1 MAEELE
7 LGKVI
12 EELEVSAKEAE
23 QLENTFNDASEA
35 IQEAESVG
43 QIITESSEAE
53 SALTK
58 AGKSVLKLAGFAEE
72 DMESYE
78 KFISKGGELIG
89 KGVETLGGAI
99 VKVGKYCLSKQAC
112 VGGAL
117 ILGYM
122 IAKGISDPAAAAA
135 EMAGDAI
142 KAFFYALFG
151 QTGTYILWGFAGLA
165 GLIILIYV
173 IKSLVPKKGNG
184 GGSRS

>member
-1 MAEELE
+1 MAEELSIV
-7 LGKVI
+7 KVV

-23 QLENTFNDASEA
+23 QLENTFNDASKA
-35 IQEAESVG
+35 IQDAEAAG
-43 QIITESSEAE
+43 QIVAESSEAE
-53 SALTK
+53 SALTR
-58 AGKSVLKLAGFAEE
+58 AGKAVLKLAGFAEE

-78 KFISKGGELIG
+78 KFISKGGELVG
-89 KGVETLGGAI
+89 KGMKTLGGAI
-99 VKVGKYCLSKQAC
+99 GKVGKFCLSQKAC

-122 IAKGISDPAAAAA
+122 IHSGVSDPAAAAA

-142 KAFFYALFG
+142 KAFFYTLFG

-173 IKSLVPKKGNG
+173 IKSLTPKKGNG